1 MLFGFEHLT
10 LKYSSDVFS
19 CVAYCFTFRCGVCVG
34 GGAIPL
40 LPHVCVL
47 MYCGCV
53 SSCV

>member
-34 GGAIPL
+34 GGL
-40 LPHVCVL
+40 YLSYHMCVC
-47 MYCGCV
+47 
-53 SSCV
+53 SCIVVV